1 MIAEYLRDKLFLK
14 LHLGEVFLYIKER
27 WKNTHLVD
35 TRLLTKKDQ
44 AGVLCNKM
52 AYIFA
57 ITYRKTAETMNS
69 MNERGRKTYFRSKE
83 YYLVKVMNCDP
94 LHSIA

>member
-1 MIAEYLRDKLFLK
+1 MGEYTLDRY
-14 LHLGEVFLYIKER
+14 VNSN
-27 WKNTHLVD
+27 KNMD
-35 TRLLTKKDQ
+35 W
-44 AGVLCNKM
+44 AGVLRNKM

-94 LHSIA
+94 LHSIAS